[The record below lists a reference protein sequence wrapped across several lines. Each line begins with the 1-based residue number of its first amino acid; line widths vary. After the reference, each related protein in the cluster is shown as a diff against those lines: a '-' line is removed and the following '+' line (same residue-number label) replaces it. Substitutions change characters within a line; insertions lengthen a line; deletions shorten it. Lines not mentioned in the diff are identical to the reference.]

1 MCPESLP
8 ILGFAVCPPNRLGNF
23 LPAVIVLEL
32 KDMVMK
38 TYLANLPTA
47 VWMLAF
53 LPALVLT
60 RCVVATVVP
69 QVIHAVVPE
78 VVRTLLRII

>member
-1 MCPESLP
+1 
-8 ILGFAVCPPNRLGNF
+8 
-23 LPAVIVLEL
+23 
-32 KDMVMK
+32 MVMK
-38 TYLANLPTA
+38 TYLANLPTV

-53 LPALVLT
+53 LPALALT